1 MVFDAPKMKVP
12 FKKRIEKLKSII
24 DQINSKH
31 VKLVEHSVCKSHQ
44 HLMEEMDKVCDKKGE
59 GLMIRDPNSLY
70 EGKRSDTL
78 LKVKKFDDAEAV
90 VIGHN
95 KGTGRCSGMCGA
107 IVVREK
113 DGTEFKIGSG
123 FDDS

>member
-1 MVFDAPKMKVP
+1 
-12 FKKRIEKLKSII
+12 
-24 DQINSKH
+24 
-31 VKLVEHSVCKSHQ
+31 
-44 HLMEEMDKVCDKKGE
+44 MEEMDKVCDKKGE